1 MTRSTTPHDAVFKK
15 FLGHPETA
23 RDFLDIH
30 LPKLLRAI
38 CDLDTLRPEPNSF
51 VEPELRAAYSDI
63 LYSLNI

>member
-1 MTRSTTPHDAVFKK
+1 MTRSATPHDAVFKK

-30 LPKLLRAI
+30 LPKPLRAI

-63 LYSLNI
+63 LYSLKT